1 MDSHRRQLL
10 SILALDYTT
19 LLYISLIILS
29 AVVPGFESIRVFA
42 IFILLFGIK
51 LMEQGGP
58 FSMLQEVSPF
68 HINNIRD
75 TLRKRNLIWTI
86 IFTLSVFAFAF
97 EAYIVVTPL
106 DIEIMQK
113 IVAITMLTFAVY
125 IVARIY
131 IVTLKLMSS

>member
-1 MDSHRRQLL
+1 
-10 SILALDYTT
+10 
-19 LLYISLIILS
+19 
-29 AVVPGFESIRVFA
+29 
-42 IFILLFGIK
+42 
-51 LMEQGGP
+51 
-58 FSMLQEVSPF
+58 MLQEVSPF